1 MVLRD
6 SGNNRKAVENLD
18 YAHEELIQACLL
30 PKQEGEDILTLHTW
44 LAGFLR
50 LSMHTLQTQ
59 LGYCSRPTS
68 FMT

>member
-18 YAHEELIQACLL
+18 SAHEGLIQACLL
-30 PKQEGEDILTLHTW
+30 PEQEGEDILTLHTW